1 MPEGLGAVAAVKL
14 PDQDE
19 REEDDEDED
28 DRDGDTHQDGRVV
41 GVSGDGLRPR
51 RLRELVLGGVGSN
64 LRTERGDES

>member
-28 DRDGDTHQDGRVV
+28 DRDSDPHQDGRVV
-41 GVSGDGLRPR
+41 GVSGDWL
-51 RLRELVLGGVGSN
+51 
-64 LRTERGDES
+64 